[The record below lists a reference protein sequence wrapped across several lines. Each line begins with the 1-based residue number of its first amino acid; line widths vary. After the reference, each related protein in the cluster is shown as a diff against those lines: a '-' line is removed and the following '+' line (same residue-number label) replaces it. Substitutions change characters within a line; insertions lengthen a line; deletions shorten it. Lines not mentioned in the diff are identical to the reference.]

1 MEPGRERIKVGT
13 REHMVKSLLKT
24 GALSSS
30 QFRWF
35 YMGRTISLF
44 GSAMTPVA
52 LAFAVLQARQGQHLL
67 GYILAAE
74 ILPNVLIVLIGG
86 SIADRYRRDML
97 ILLSNLGSGLSQTG
111 IAAIVLSGAN
121 QYWIFP
127 LAIVNGVLGAF
138 TSPAMRGIIP
148 EIVDSKDIKQANSLL
163 NTSRSAAKIVGPSV
177 AGILVA
183 TLGGGWGIAIDAA
196 SFFIATVCMSR
207 VRIPSH
213 PSVADSSLLQEMRE
227 GWSYFRR
234 RRWIW
239 SITAAFALMNPVQ
252 MGVWQVLG
260 PIIAK
265 HTFGS
270 AGWGLTLGIKAVGL
284 FIASLAMLRFQL
296 RRPLRDGM
304 IAIAVAGIPMI
315 VLGQGYP
322 LPYLMIAAALAGAG
336 STISGIGWDTSL
348 QQAVPK
354 DKLSRVCSFDEFGSY
369 IMIPIGEILAVPL
382 ADVFGYQTV
391 ATVGGIV
398 FIVVALLPLSERL
411 VRQMTPENIRSLNL
425 ESESEPW

>member
-1 MEPGRERIKVGT
+1 
-13 REHMVKSLLKT
+13 MVKSLLKT
-24 GALSSS
+24 GALSGS
-30 QFRWF
+30 QFRLF

-52 LAFAVLQARQGQHLL
+52 LAFAVLQARQGQQLL

-86 SIADRYRRDML
+86 SIADRYRRDRL
-97 ILLSNLGSGLSQTG
+97 ILLGNLGSGLSQTG

-121 QYWIFP
+121 PYGIFP
-127 LAIVNGVLGAF
+127 LAIVNGMLGAF

-148 EIVDSKDIKQANSLL
+148 ELVDSKDIKQANSLL
-163 NTSRSAAKIVGPSV
+163 NASRSAARIVEPTV

-196 SFFIATVCMSR
+196 SFFIAAVCMTR

-213 PSVADSSLLQEMRE
+213 PVVTDHSLLEQMRD
-227 GWSYFRR
+227 GWAYFRR

-239 SITAAFALMNPVQ
+239 LITGAFAVMNPVQ

-270 AGWGLTLGIKAVGL
+270 AGWGLTLSIKAVGL
-284 FIASLAMLRFQL
+284 LAASLALLRFQL

-304 IAIAVAGIPMI
+304 IAIAAAGLPMVI
-315 VLGQGYP
+315 LGQGYA
-322 LPYLMIAAALAGAG
+322 LPVLIIAAALAGAG
-336 STISGIGWDTSL
+336 STISGVAWDTSL
-348 QQAVPK
+348 PESAVKPRASA
-354 DKLSRVCSFDEFGSY
+354 L
-369 IMIPIGEILAVPL
+369 
-382 ADVFGYQTV
+382 
-391 ATVGGIV
+391 GI
-398 FIVVALLPLSERL
+398 
-411 VRQMTPENIRSLNL
+411 
-425 ESESEPW
+425 

>member
-1 MEPGRERIKVGT
+1 MMVEPGRERIKEGT

-24 GALSSS
+24 GALSGS

-121 QYWIFP
+121 TYWIFP
-127 LAIVNGVLGAF
+127 LAVVNGVLGAF

-148 EIVDSKDIKQANSLL
+148 DIVDSKDINQANSLL
-163 NTSRSAAKIVGPSV
+163 NTSRSTARIVGPAA

-196 SFFIATVCMSR
+196 SFFMASVCMTR

-213 PSVADSSLLQEMRE
+213 PVVTDHSLLEQMRD

-239 SITAAFALMNPVQ
+239 LITGAFAVMNPVQ

-270 AGWGLTLGIKAVGL
+270 AGWGLTLSIKAVGL
-284 FIASLAMLRFQL
+284 LAASLALLRFQL

-304 IAIAVAGIPMI
+304 IAVAAAGLPMV
-315 VLGQGYP
+315 VLGQGYA
-322 LPYLMIAAALAGAG
+322 LPVLIIAAALAGAG
-336 STISGIGWDTSL
+336 STISGVAWDTSL

-354 DKLSRVCSFDEFGSY
+354 DMLSRVCAFDDFGSY
-369 IMIPIGEILAVPL
+369 ITIPIGEILAVPL
-382 ADVFGYQTV
+382 ADTFGYQMV
-391 ATVGGIV
+391 ATVGGII
-398 FIVVALLPLSERL
+398 FMVVALLPLSERTI
-411 VRQMTPENIRSLNL
+411 RQMTTENIQALRGSHG
-425 ESESEPW
+425 

>member
-1 MEPGRERIKVGT
+1 
-13 REHMVKSLLKT
+13 MVKSLSKT
-24 GALSSS
+24 GALSGS

-35 YMGRTISLF
+35 YLGRTISLF

-52 LAFAVLQARQGQHLL
+52 LAFAVLQVRQGQHLL

-86 SIADRYRRDML
+86 SIADRYRRDRL
-97 ILLSNLGSGLSQTG
+97 TLLSNLGSGLSQTG
-111 IAAIVLSGAN
+111 IAGIVLSGVSP
-121 QYWIFP
+121 YWIFP

-163 NTSRSAAKIVGPSV
+163 NTSRSTARIVGPAV

-196 SFFIATVCMSR
+196 SFFIASVCMAR
-207 VRIPSH
+207 VRISSH
-213 PSVADSSLLQEMRE
+213 PLGSNHSLLQEMLE

-239 SITAAFALMNPVQ
+239 SVTGAFALMNPVQ

-265 HTFGS
+265 NTFGS
-270 AGWGLTLGIKAVGL
+270 AGWGFTLGIKAVGL

-304 IAIAVAGIPMI
+304 IAIALAGLPMI
-315 VLGQGYP
+315 VLGQGYA
-322 LPYLMIAAALAGAG
+322 LPVLLIAAALAGVG
-336 STISGIGWDTSL
+336 STVSGIAWDTSL

-354 DKLSRVCSFDEFGSY
+354 DMLSRVCSFDDFGSY
-369 IMIPIGEILAVPL
+369 ITIPIGEILAVPL
-382 ADVFGYQTV
+382 AETFGYNTV

-398 FIVVALLPLSERL
+398 FMVAALLPLSERL

-425 ESESEPW
+425 EESEIEPG

>member
-1 MEPGRERIKVGT
+1 MG
-13 REHMVKSLLKT
+13 KSLFKT
-24 GALSSS
+24 GALASS

-35 YMGRTISLF
+35 YWGRTVSLF

-52 LAFAVLQARQGQHLL
+52 LAFAVLQARQGQNLL

-74 ILPNVLIVLIGG
+74 ILPNVLMVLIGG
-86 SIADRYRRDML
+86 SIADRYRRDRL
-97 ILLSNLGSGLSQTG
+97 LLLSNLGSGLSQTG
-111 IAAIVLSGAN
+111 IAAIVLMGAN
-121 QYWIFP
+121 PYWIFP

-163 NTSRSAAKIVGPSV
+163 NTSRSAAKIVGPTV
-177 AGILVA
+177 AGVLVA
-183 TLGGGWGIAIDAA
+183 TVGGGWGIAIDAA
-196 SFFIATVCMSR
+196 SFFIAAVCLTR

-213 PSVADSSLLQEMRE
+213 SSVTDSSLLHDMRE

-239 SITAAFALMNPVQ
+239 SITGAFALMNAVQ

-265 HTFGS
+265 NTFGS
-270 AGWGLTLGIKAVGL
+270 AGWGLTLGIKSVGL
-284 FIASLAMLRFQL
+284 LIASLVMLRFQL
-296 RRPLRDGM
+296 RRPLRDCM
-304 IAIAVAGIPMI
+304 IAVAVSGIPMI
-315 VLGQGYP
+315 VLGQGYA
-322 LPYLMIAAALAGAG
+322 LPYLIIAAALAGAG
-336 STISGIGWDTSL
+336 QTISGIGWDTSL
-348 QQAVPK
+348 QQAVPR
-354 DKLSRVCSFDEFGSY
+354 DKLSRVCAFDDFGSY
-369 IMIPIGEILAVPL
+369 ITIPIGEILAVPL
-382 ADVFGYQTV
+382 AGTFGYQTV

-398 FIVVALLPLSERL
+398 FIVAAILPLSERL

-425 ESESEPW
+425 